1 MLNKYKE
8 IYDIYGLT
16 NAQIEMNTGLSTKEF
31 INRFDNP
38 KTVSLDAIL
47 QFTKLYDI
55 DRKFLNLPSL

>member
-16 NAQIEMNTGLSTKEF
+16 NAQIEMNTGLSAKEF

-38 KTVSLDAIL
+38 KTVSFDAIL

-55 DRKFLNLPSL
+55 DRKFFV